1 MFMGVLLLCLFQI
14 VANPVDSE
22 TIEVNFPSFPAQE
35 ITIYLVPEDG
45 FPPELFDVEI
55 VACLS
60 EYIYM
65 HCIYI

>member
-1 MFMGVLLLCLFQI
+1 M

-22 TIEVNFPSFPAQE
+22 TIEVEFPSGFPAQE
-35 ITIYLVPEDG
+35 IVIYLIPEDG

-60 EYIYM
+60 EYISMVKACRKSDGKYFRNLT
-65 HCIYI
+65 